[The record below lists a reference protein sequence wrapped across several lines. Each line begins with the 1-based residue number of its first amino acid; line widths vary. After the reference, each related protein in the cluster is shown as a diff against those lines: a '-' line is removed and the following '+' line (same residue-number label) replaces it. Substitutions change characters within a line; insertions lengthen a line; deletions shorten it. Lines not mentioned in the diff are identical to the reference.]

1 LVGVARVQQVTVRAN
16 VIKGVKK
23 KKVVVLWVALLV
35 TGDILG
41 ISKLKGCAMIDN
53 KDTTNAAR
61 QARSRERRREAGY
74 IRKEIWIKLDWW
86 KQIQELINKK
96 KGEL

>member
-1 LVGVARVQQVTVRAN
+1 MTDKRKTQLKERAM
-16 VIKGVKK
+16 
-23 KKVVVLWVALLV
+23 A
-35 TGDILG
+35 
-41 ISKLKGCAMIDN
+41 DN

-61 QARSRERRREAGY
+61 QARSRERRREEGY

>member
-1 LVGVARVQQVTVRAN
+1 MV
-16 VIKGVKK
+16 
-23 KKVVVLWVALLV
+23 
-35 TGDILG
+35 
-41 ISKLKGCAMIDN
+41 DN

>member
-1 LVGVARVQQVTVRAN
+1 MA
-16 VIKGVKK
+16 
-23 KKVVVLWVALLV
+23 
-35 TGDILG
+35 
-41 ISKLKGCAMIDN
+41 DN

-61 QARSRERRREAGY
+61 QARSRERRREEGY